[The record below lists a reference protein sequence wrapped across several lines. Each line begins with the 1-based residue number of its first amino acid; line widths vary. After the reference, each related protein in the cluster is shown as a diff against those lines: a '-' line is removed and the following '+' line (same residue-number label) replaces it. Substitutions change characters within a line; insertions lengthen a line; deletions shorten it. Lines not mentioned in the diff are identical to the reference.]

1 MVFGLLC
8 HGSTWQN
15 TTLGFYKF
23 EIKEEAK
30 TQQKKF
36 FISEV
41 WSLNLKDIGLL
52 ETDFDV

>member
-41 WSLNLKDIGLL
+41 WYLNLKDIGLL